1 MNYVYIL
8 HSRKD
13 NGLYVG
19 YTKDLKKRFKQ
30 HSSGKSLATKY
41 RLPVRLIYYE
51 AFLMNADAKA
61 REKYLKSGY
70 GREQLK
76 AILRGLFK
84 KLNI

>member
-13 NGLYVG
+13 NGLYIG

-30 HSSGKSLATKY
+30 HSDGKSLSTKH
-41 RLPVRLIYYE
+41 RLPVQLIYYE
-51 AFLMNADAKA
+51 AFLMHVDAKA

-76 AILRGLFK
+76 GILKGLFR